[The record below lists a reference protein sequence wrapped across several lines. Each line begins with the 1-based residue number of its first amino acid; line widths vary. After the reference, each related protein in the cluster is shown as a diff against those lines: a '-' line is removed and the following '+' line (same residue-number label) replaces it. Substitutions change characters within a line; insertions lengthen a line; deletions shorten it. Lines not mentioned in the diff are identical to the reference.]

1 MLGISAVGS
10 DITRLAAQKLFELI
24 KNALEKQ
31 NDIKM
36 IILGPTVANVPRVNA
51 KYRQRIILK
60 TKNTQKFR
68 EFLHKILLEFYTV
81 SDKTV
86 SVFVDI
92 NPESII

>member
-1 MLGISAVGS
+1 MDKEIA
-10 DITRLAAQKLFELI
+10 RLAAVKLFEII
-24 KNALEKQ
+24 KNSLEKQ
-31 NDIKM
+31 NDSIKM
-36 IILGPTVANVPRVNA
+36 IIMGPTVANVSRVNL

-68 EFLHKILLEFYTV
+68 EFLHIILLEFYTV

-86 SVFVDI
+86 NVFVDI